1 LALFKLIFK
10 LIHFV
15 NHFCRG
21 WKIESLGGHNRLPNG
36 ILGVLTRL
44 HYPGFVLLGEG
55 DARREVVVTSFDH
68 YALMPDVQ
76 DPTGRV
82 FQNKAVRVVSE
93 FWVCLPINKLCF
105 LT

>member
-1 LALFKLIFK
+1 MITYLNLFIGSLQTHIQT
-10 LIHFV
+10 
-15 NHFCRG
+15 NTFCESFWQG

-44 HYPGFVLLGEG
+44 HYPGVVWVGEG
-55 DARREVVVTSFDH
+55 DARREVLVTSLDH

-82 FQNKAVRVVSE
+82 FPNKVVWVVS
-93 FWVCLPINKLCF
+93 
-105 LT
+105 